1 MASTPSSISSAS
13 QSEAT
18 STTNVSTTDASNGI
32 KKSRGR
38 GTAIVVY
45 MLFLGSVL
53 TVVTAPIGVLLAH
66 MQKNDA
72 EEWVASHLQFQI
84 RTFWLGVLGG
94 VVFTAIW
101 HLLGWVGLSAMA
113 PWALGYLY
121 FTACLI
127 WLVGRCGVGITHLTN
142 NRPVANP
149 RSLAFG
155 GARVTLADR

>member
-1 MASTPSSISSAS
+1 MANAPSSMPSAS

-18 STTNVSTTDASNGI
+18 STTGTLNGL
-32 KKSRGR
+32 KTSRGR

-53 TVVTAPIGVLLAH
+53 AVVTAPIGVLIAH
-66 MQKNDA
+66 LKKNDA

-94 VVFTAIW
+94 VAFTAIW
-101 HLLGWVGLSAMA
+101 HLLGWIGLPAIA
-113 PWALGYLY
+113 PWTLGYLY
-121 FTACLI
+121 FTVCLI
-127 WLVGRCGVGITHLTN
+127 WMVGRCGVGITHLTN
-142 NRPVANP
+142 NRPLANP

>member
-1 MASTPSSISSAS
+1 MAISPSSMPSAS
-13 QSEAT
+13 HSAAT
-18 STTNVSTTDASNGI
+18 STSTSSNTF
-32 KKSRGR
+32 KKNRGR

-53 TVVTAPIGVLLAH
+53 AVVTAPIGVLIAH
-66 MQKNDA
+66 MKRNDA

-84 RTFWLGVLGG
+84 RTFWLGLLGG
-94 VVFTAIW
+94 VLFTAIW
-101 HLLGWVGLSAMA
+101 HLLGWIGLPAVA

-127 WLVGRCGVGITHLTN
+127 WMVGRCGVGITRLTN

>member
-1 MASTPSSISSAS
+1 MSANPAFSSS
-13 QSEAT
+13 
-18 STTNVSTTDASNGI
+18 DARMLS
-32 KKSRGR
+32 KSPGR
-38 GTAIVVY
+38 GTAIIVY

-53 TVVTAPIGVLLAH
+53 AVVTAPLGVLIAH
-66 MQKNDA
+66 LKRRSA

-94 VVFTAIW
+94 VFFVATW
-101 HLLGWVGLSAMA
+101 QLLGLLGLPAMA

-127 WLVGRCGVGITHLTN
+127 WMVGRCGVGIHRLTS
-142 NRPVANP
+142 NRPIENP

-155 GARVTLADR
+155 GARISLRDE

>member
-1 MASTPSSISSAS
+1 MRLSMAITPPSMPSVA
-13 QSEAT
+13 QSEA
-18 STTNVSTTDASNGI
+18 SLTTDAPNSF
-32 KKSRGR
+32 KKCRGR
-38 GTAIVVY
+38 GVAIIVY

-53 TVVTAPIGVLLAH
+53 AIVTAPIGALIAH
-66 MQKNDA
+66 MKKNDA

-84 RTFWLGVLGG
+84 RTFWLGLLGG
-94 VVFTAIW
+94 VLFTAIW
-101 HLLGWVGLSAMA
+101 HLLGWIGLPAVA

-127 WLVGRCGVGITHLTN
+127 WMVGRCGVGITHLTN
-142 NRPVANP
+142 NRPIANP